1 MQRTIEMANLWYQDL
16 KYWIMEC
23 EAQEI
28 VANLARN
35 DLDMTETVL
44 EVK

>member
-1 MQRTIEMANLWYQDL
+1 MQRTIETVNLWSQDL

-23 EAQEI
+23 EAREI
-28 VANLARN
+28 VANLVRN
-35 DLDMTETVL
+35 DSDMTETVL